1 MKKEKNTAINP
12 FARGVIR
19 VLGDDRRQNI
29 SVPLFALFLSLIACA
44 VVLLLLGKNPFATFY
59 SFIQGSG
66 LAPKASYAAKKS
78 ILTDFMSMINALT
91 PMVFASLAVAVALKT
106 GLFNIGVSGQM
117 LVAGFVATIT
127 VGYAKLPPALARPLV
142 LVIGLV
148 CGGLV
153 GAFIGW
159 LKHRFNINEVVT
171 SIMLNYIFQYVI
183 SFFINSR
190 YINAISRQSQ
200 PIQASSRLTLVDY
213 EAFGLKLD
221 LPLAFLLTIPVAV
234 LVLFLLNR
242 TRLGYELKVV
252 GLNQKAANY
261 AGIKVGRSMVV
272 SMAISGALA
281 GLAGVSLYLGYFN
294 SIQPKV
300 LTAVGFD
307 SIAVCLLGNIHPIGI
322 LFSSL
327 LITVISKGSNYMSS
341 MMGIPQE
348 ISQVITGL
356 ILLFSACGAFI
367 RHLVFQVRE
376 ELPSGKEPETKA
388 PLGKGGKRA

>member
-1 MKKEKNTAINP
+1 MKKERNTTINP
-12 FARGVIR
+12 FARGLVR
-19 VLGDDRRQNI
+19 VLGDERRQNI
-29 SVPLFALFLSLIACA
+29 SIPLFAILLSLIAGA
-44 VVLLLLGKNPFATFY
+44 VVILLLGKNPLTTFY

-78 ILTDFMSMINALT
+78 MLTDFMSTINALT

-127 VGYAKLPPALARPLV
+127 VGYAKLPPVIALPLV

-153 GAFIGW
+153 GALIGW

-213 EAFGLKLD
+213 EMFGLKID
-221 LPLAFLLTIPVAV
+221 LPLAFLLTIPVAL

-252 GLNQKAANY
+252 GLNQKAAKY

-281 GLAGVSLYLGYFN
+281 GLAGVSYYLGYFN

-356 ILLFSACGAFI
+356 ILLFSACGAYI
-367 RHLVFQVRE
+367 RYLVSQTRE
-376 ELPSGKEPETKA
+376 ELSSGREPEAK
-388 PLGKGGKRA
+388 PLGKGGKKA